1 MRSLI
6 LAFTLIFSLSG
17 LVRSQETT
25 EKINK
30 SITEGNASSLSVHFN
45 SSLDI
50 SLPDIDQTMSSA
62 HATQVMKNFFKENP
76 PKSYKVNHVG
86 SSREATKYI
95 IGTYKSDNKS
105 FKVYALLKLNDDKYL
120 IVQLQFEEE

>member
-1 MRSLI
+1 MRPMI
-6 LAFTLIFSLSG
+6 LAFTILFSLSG

-95 IGTYKSDNKS
+95 IGTYKSEKKS